1 MAKREP
7 AQRERGTG
15 RVYQQRDPQHPER
28 TLQVWWLDYSV
39 DGRRYRESSKSRK
52 RSDAVKLLKQRL
64 GQTPEQASAR
74 AQKLT
79 FGDLEAGI
87 VAEYQREG
95 RKSLGRLQAAFTH
108 LREFFEGW
116 TARAIT
122 AEALQKYADERL
134 KAAKPATVK
143 YELAIL
149 RHAMKGR
156 LNPRPTFPEIEVRN
170 ARTGFFEQEEFA
182 AVVKE
187 LPAEIKRIA
196 VVAYYTGWRK
206 NEILGLTW
214 ARIDFEHE
222 VMRLEPNTTKSDK
235 GRTFPFGDL
244 PQLAGALRAQ
254 RAFTEEVQR
263 QVSAVIPWVWHRE
276 DGSRICKIDEAWKA
290 ARKRAGCPGKL
301 FHDFRRTAVRN
312 LVRAGVP
319 EHWAMALTGHETPE
333 VFRRYSITNEAD
345 LKQGVQRLAALHG
358 AAPKQA
364 SSSVVPLK
372 AAES

>member
-1 MAKREP
+1 VAKREP

-15 RVYQQRDPQHPER
+15 RLYQQRDPQHPER

-95 RKSLGRLQAAFTH
+95 RKSLGRLQAAFAH
-108 LREFFEGW
+108 LRESFEGW

-122 AEALQKYADERL
+122 AEALQMYADERL
-134 KAAKPATVK
+134 RAAKPATVK
-143 YELAIL
+143 YELAVL

-156 LNPRPTFPEIEVRN
+156 LNPRPAFPEIEVRN

-214 ARIDFEHE
+214 ARIDFEHK
-222 VMRLEPNTTKSDK
+222 VMRLDPNTTKSDK
-235 GRTFPFGDL
+235 GRTFPFGEL
-244 PQLAGALRAQ
+244 PPLAEALRAQ
-254 RAFTEEVQR
+254 RAYTDEVQR
-263 QVSAVIPWVWHRE
+263 KLGAVIPWVWHRE

-290 ARKRAGCPGKL
+290 ARKRAGCPGRL

-364 SSSVVPLK
+364 RSSVVPLK